1 MIDVAYYTNVYY
13 KYTHVSFN
21 INNDFFYY
29 FKIILHDI
37 SFVKII
43 ILRPKNQN

>member
-21 INNDFFYY
+21 IYNDF
-29 FKIILHDI
+29 
-37 SFVKII
+37 II
-43 ILRPKNQN
+43 ILK